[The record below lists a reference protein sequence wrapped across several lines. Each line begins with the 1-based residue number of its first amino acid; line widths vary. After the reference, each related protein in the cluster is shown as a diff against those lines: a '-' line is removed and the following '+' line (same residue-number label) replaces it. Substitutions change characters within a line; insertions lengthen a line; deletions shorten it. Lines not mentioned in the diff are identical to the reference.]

1 MSRKE
6 VTVSNVSKKH
16 DNPIA
21 ELVQVACRF
30 DSNITLESDNRK
42 INAKSIMG
50 MMSLGFGNGD
60 ALEIEANGPDEEVAV
75 EEMKNYIESV
85 K

>member
-21 ELVQVACRF
+21 ELVQLPAGLTAILLWKV
-30 DSNITLESDNRK
+30 IT
-42 INAKSIMG
+42 
-50 MMSLGFGNGD
+50 
-60 ALEIEANGPDEEVAV
+60 
-75 EEMKNYIESV
+75 V
-85 K
+85 KLMPRASWELWHLIRPKE

>member
-21 ELVQVACRF
+21 ELVQLPAGLTAISV
-30 DSNITLESDNRK
+30 SYTHLTLPTN
-42 INAKSIMG
+42 
-50 MMSLGFGNGD
+50 
-60 ALEIEANGPDEEVAV
+60 
-75 EEMKNYIESV
+75 
-85 K
+85 